1 MKCPCANCGKPASQT
16 CGGCDLEV
24 YCDDVCQK
32 EHWTE
37 HQQSCDNESASVD
50 VRFGRSKD
58 MTVTAYLALKRDFKT
73 LADLIDKQQLEIAVD
88 TKTGVTLLAPDNKAF
103 EIFLKNNKPKLQTGD
118 YQKILLYHVLEGK
131 NSKKDILA
139 LVKDRPKD
147 IGTAQGSEITLSY
160 SERRKQV
167 LINGDAAVTRPDILV
182 KNSVIHRIDT
192 VLVPQEIADR
202 LTPK

>member
-24 YCDDVCQK
+24 YCDAVCQK

-37 HQQSCDNESASVD
+37 HQQNCDNESASVD

-58 MTVTAYLALKRDFKT
+58 MTVTAYLALKRDFKM
-73 LADLIDKQQLEIAVD
+73 LADLLEQQELETAVD
-88 TKTGVTLLAPDNKAF
+88 AKTGVTLLAPDNKAF
-103 EIFLKNNKPKLQTGD
+103 EIFLKNNKTKLETGD
-118 YQKILLYHVLEGK
+118 YQKILLYHVLAGK
-131 NSKKDILA
+131 NTKKDIVSLA
-139 LVKDRPKD
+139 SNKPAEVT
-147 IGTAQGSEITLSY
+147 TALADNSIKISY
-160 SERRKQV
+160 NDRRKQL

-192 VLVPQEIADR
+192 VLVPPEIAER
-202 LTPK
+202 LN